1 MSGYISYRLAA
12 ALSRNLPGGFAY
24 WIGLRISDLFY
35 FFQRASRRAVTAN
48 LAQVY
53 KSRRIEPSA
62 NVLRGLTRKTFQN
75 FGKYLVDFFRY
86 TQVHRDELQRII
98 SIEQLE
104 RLEYAFGLG
113 RGVIIV
119 TAHFGNWE
127 LGGAM
132 LYALGYPVNVV
143 AAPAEMPRV
152 QDLLQKSREGR
163 GLRVVSV
170 GYAGRALLRCLKKGE
185 IVALLSDRNFSNE
198 RNTLEL
204 FGKTVRFPRGA
215 GWLAAR
221 TGAPIVPV
229 FLMRLPDDTFLL
241 RIHEPII
248 PDAASDPMQL
258 TGQIRDAIEKEVGE
272 RPCQWFV
279 FHEFWKPEP
288 GNKS

>member
-12 ALSRNLPGGFAY
+12 AVSRYLPGGFAY

-35 FFQRASRRAVTAN
+35 FFQRTSRRAVTAN

-53 KSRRIEPSA
+53 KARQIEPSA
-62 NVLRGLTRKTFQN
+62 TVLRGLARKTFQN

-86 TQVHRDELQRII
+86 AKVSREELQRIV
-98 SIEQLE
+98 SIEHRE

-127 LGGAM
+127 VGGAM
-132 LYALGYPVNVV
+132 LHALGYPVNVV

-152 QDLLQKSREGR
+152 QRLLQKFREER
-163 GLRVVSV
+163 GFRVVHV
-170 GYAGRALLRCLKKGE
+170 GFSGRTLLRCLKNGE
-185 IVALLSDRNFSNE
+185 IVALLSDRDFSNE
-198 RNTLEL
+198 NNTLEL
-204 FGKTVRFPRGA
+204 FGKQVRFPRGA

-221 TGAPIVPV
+221 TGAPIVPA
-229 FLMRLPDDTFLL
+229 FLLRLPDDTFLL

-248 PDAASDPMQL
+248 PDAASDPAL
-258 TGQIRDAIEKEVGE
+258 LIERIRDAIENEVGE

-279 FHEFWKPEP
+279 FHEFWKPEQR
-288 GNKS
+288 GER